1 MSVTS
6 QSDEHKR
13 QVNLQLRLSFE
24 LKAAARDERETLSR
38 LRFTW
43 AARIAKEL
51 KQPLGDVAGA
61 VVDKAVA
68 APITTRKGQLDE
80 GAPCFL
86 GTALRMFACAP
97 AASAIASLLRWHP
110 KNSNGN
116 FSMDAGKQMS
126 GTTSTQWILF
136 DCSSVSAV
144 LGIAM

>member
-43 AARIAKEL
+43 AAGIAKEL

-86 GTALRMFACAP
+86 GSRQLCVCSPARRRRRQSHPFCAGIRKVRMGT
-97 AASAIASLLRWHP
+97 LRWMQANRCQTRHRP
-110 KNSNGN
+110 SGS
-116 FSMDAGKQMS
+116 FSIA
-126 GTTSTQWILF
+126 
-136 DCSSVSAV
+136 
-144 LGIAM
+144 LG